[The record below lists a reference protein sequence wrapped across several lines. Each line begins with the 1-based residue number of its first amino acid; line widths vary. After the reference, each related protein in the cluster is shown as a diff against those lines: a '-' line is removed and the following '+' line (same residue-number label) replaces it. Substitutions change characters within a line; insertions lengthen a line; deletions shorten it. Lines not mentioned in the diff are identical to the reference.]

1 MPEQVTPVTPMID
14 QVSVPDGVGPL
25 AGPATV
31 AVKVK
36 VDPSETLDADVVTV
50 TVGTNFVMVKL
61 AAALGPAVV

>member
-1 MPEQVTPVTPMID
+1 MID
-14 QVSVPDGVGPL
+14 HTLVPEGVGPL

-36 VDPSETLDADVVTV
+36 LEPRVAVVVDVVTV

>member
-1 MPEQVTPVTPMID
+1 MEHVIPVTPIID
-14 QVSVPDGVGPL
+14 QVPVPEGVGPL

-36 VDPSETLDADVVTV
+36 VDPSETFAAEVVTV